1 MGKIWPCSL
10 GVMAARSWVLK
21 KNGSGNKT
29 GNLCFKALIMK
40 NLELILEK
48 CKYEN

>member
-10 GVMAARSWVLK
+10 GVMASKSWVLRK
-21 KNGSGNKT
+21 TVSGN
-29 GNLCFKALIMK
+29 NLEFYVKALIMK